1 MLRGGGGGGR
11 TRQGG
16 TCGPQT
22 HTDTE
27 REREKMMIIKGVN
40 GKAQA
45 QRDAHEQTNVEK
57 KVERGHGER
66 PPGPLEG
73 GRLVLAVALRGL
85 PLSRGLKAP

>member
-1 MLRGGGGGGR
+1 MEEADEQGKGGPAGHKH
-11 TRQGG
+11 T
-16 TCGPQT
+16 QT
-22 HTDTE
+22 Q
-27 REREKMMIIKGVN
+27 REREKMVIIKGVN

-85 PLSRGLKAP
+85 PLSRGLTAP